1 MTLLGFFDPQ
11 KRVLVELPD
20 TAPGSGESSDMH
32 STSVVYSFISVSFQ
46 GRNKQ
51 NLERP

>member
-32 STSVVYSFISVSFQ
+32 STSVVHSFILAHIL
-46 GRNKQ
+46 GWNKQ
-51 NLERP
+51 NLK